1 MTAAKSV
8 FLSSLRTDGMGE
20 IFFNV
25 LKPLKGTEIW
35 ISVQREI
42 KGTLIHIVFRISL
55 KLKKN
60 EDSSCVEAILL
71 ML

>member
-25 LKPLKGTEIW
+25 LKPLQKTEI
-35 ISVQREI
+35 
-42 KGTLIHIVFRISL
+42 
-55 KLKKN
+55 
-60 EDSSCVEAILL
+60 
-71 ML
+71 